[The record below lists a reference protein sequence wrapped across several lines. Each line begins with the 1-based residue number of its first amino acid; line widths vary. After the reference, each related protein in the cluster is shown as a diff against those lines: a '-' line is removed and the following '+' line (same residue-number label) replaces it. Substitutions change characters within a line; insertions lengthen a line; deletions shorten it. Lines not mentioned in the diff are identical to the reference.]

1 MCFKR
6 TKNIFQFVIAC
17 YLVTMPFV
25 MVGCALGP
33 RAQADMIAKVSA
45 APSCCESMDK
55 FKFSNLSIGKTEIE
69 IDEKTPAF
77 NFDSGKSF
85 FRAYLL
91 PKGGSKLNI
100 SLRSYTNASVGGL
113 FQPDLLLLDAK
124 FRVSKVIAKPMFGL
138 PLISEQAFSP
148 AYSIYEFSVGAD
160 REQFMYLV
168 IRTTDE
174 LLAIST
180 PVQGTATLPVGGAF
194 IRLPTSGRIVGRPM
208 GYLTLNVSTPPTSP

>member
-1 MCFKR
+1 MYFKFS
-6 TKNIFQFVIAC
+6 KNSFRFVIAC
-17 YLVTMPFV
+17 CLGTMQFG
-25 MVGCALGP
+25 MAGCALAP

-55 FKFSNLSIGKTEIE
+55 FAFSDLSLGKTEIE

-77 NFDSGKSF
+77 NFESGKSL

-91 PKGGSKLNI
+91 PKGGGTLNI

-124 FRVSKVIAKPMFGL
+124 FRVSRAIAKPLFGL

-148 AYSIYEFSVGAD
+148 AYSVYEFSVGPD
-160 REQFMYLV
+160 REQFKYLV

-194 IRLPTSGRIVGRPM
+194 VRFPTTGRIVGRPM
-208 GYLTLNVSTPPTSP
+208 GYLTLNVSSSPASP